1 VALPGFGTDFAGV
14 QRHPEKPCRGALEL
28 VPDDGGFTAGDIR
41 DKGGRLIRRKVQG
54 RVQNLGYDGRNRLT
68 RWDWDGSAGTS
79 CTYDYDHAGRR
90 ILTRETVGGATK
102 VTRYVYDGADVCAEY
117 EDSNNDG
124 AVDRTRVYWLLPGMD
139 RRIGFAENVNGTN
152 TFYYYLT
159 DQVGTVLRIVKED
172 GTVVNQYDYD
182 AFGRVRQAS
191 SSTFVTVENRYLFQ
205 GREWDK
211 NGGFYYFRNRIYL
224 PERGEFSSP
233 DMNLGRG
240 ILGELDGMAT
250 LTFCGGDPVNCI
262 DPTGLDVLSWMFG
275 YGFSGA
281 EATAFEKGFAE
292 GYDGGSCIAANAL
305 TFGQIDSL
313 KTRSERLVAEDD
325 MYRTSQGLAN
335 FGNSMFMASGG
346 TVLLKGGMM
355 GLGVLAAKG
364 GAIGTAA
371 TVTQVSAGCGLTVL
385 AAKSAGDNLGTA
397 AGEIDS
403 GQYGWA
409 TFHASLGLLDIY
421 SAGASSYGG
430 YKTFSTKVVASK
442 PVPEV
447 NSKVSSVVPKGGA
460 KKASSKTLGK
470 ALEKDGYVRPPD
482 SAAHHIVAGDS
493 KMAAFARLK
502 LKSFGIDINDPVN
515 GVFLPASRTSP
526 NLSGAAVH
534 STLHTR
540 KYYQAVNDA
549 IGQATSKQELIEILN
564 SLRTSLL
571 KGGI

>member
-1 VALPGFGTDFAGV
+1 
-14 QRHPEKPCRGALEL
+14 
-28 VPDDGGFTAGDIR
+28 
-41 DKGGRLIRRKVQG
+41 
-54 RVQNLGYDGRNRLT
+54 
-68 RWDWDGSAGTS
+68 
-79 CTYDYDHAGRR
+79 
-90 ILTRETVGGATK
+90 
-102 VTRYVYDGADVCAEY
+102 
-117 EDSNNDG
+117 
-124 AVDRTRVYWLLPGMD
+124 
-139 RRIGFAENVNGTN
+139 
-152 TFYYYLT
+152 
-159 DQVGTVLRIVKED
+159 VLQIVKED

-182 AFGRVRQAS
+182 AFGRVRWDS
-191 SSTFVTVENRYLFQ
+191 ENTYENGVENRYLFQ

-224 PERGEFSSP
+224 PERGEFATP

-262 DPTGLDVLSWMFG
+262 DPTGLSVLSWMLG
-275 YGFSGA
+275 YGFSGG
-281 EATAFEKGFAE
+281 EATAFEQGFAE

-346 TVLLKGGMM
+346 TVLLKGGMV

-397 AGEIDS
+397 AGEIDA
-403 GQYGWA
+403 GKYGWA

-430 YKTFSTKVVASK
+430 YKTLSQKVVASSPK
-442 PVPEV
+442 PDV
-447 NSKVSSVVPKGGA
+447 NSTSSPAGVTKSGGRLGNNRTRAHIDDVATEMETRDWVITRGGQRGLPEEYLPGPGGARKGSSYLDITATKNGRTLRVNTVDTYTDGITPTTREAVNAARIRGQTPGEHLLLVPKP
-460 KKASSKTLGK
+460 K
-470 ALEKDGYVRPPD
+470 P
-482 SAAHHIVAGDS
+482 
-493 KMAAFARLK
+493 
-502 LKSFGIDINDPVN
+502 
-515 GVFLPASRTSP
+515 
-526 NLSGAAVH
+526 
-534 STLHTR
+534 
-540 KYYQAVNDA
+540 
-549 IGQATSKQELIEILN
+549 
-564 SLRTSLL
+564 
-571 KGGI
+571 KGE